1 MFPIFNVAHF
11 DELLTILDKIF
22 INDNPKQHPLINCYN
37 PIKCSILVYEICW
50 KIKNQNV
57 YSLQRK
63 CDEITAYILKSL
75 EQYLNEQQNISHLYR
90 LMREPVLHPT
100 ERLDSMDLMLI
111 MNMEK
116 LI

>member
-22 INDNPKQHPLINCYN
+22 NNDNPKQHPIINCYN
-37 PIKCSILVYEICW
+37 PIKCSVLVFEICW

-63 CDEITAYILKSL
+63 CDELTSYIMRSL
-75 EQYLNEQQNISHLYR
+75 DLYLNEQ
-90 LMREPVLHPT
+90 
-100 ERLDSMDLMLI
+100 
-111 MNMEK
+111 
-116 LI
+116 